1 MKNRENAKAHTRKL
15 LTFFKAEF
23 KVSYIFLCML
33 LHISRS
39 HSLPPH
45 IFCSK
50 MNKNKISNSIHFNCK
65 LKKCTE
71 LLITFFFTC
80 NCNCLQLHVSF
91 IVLLIHLTSYCN
103 FYFDVD
109 SFIRYNFVIWRVKLN
124 KRSIKMGGMIK
135 SVT

>member
-23 KVSYIFLCML
+23 KVSYFVHVTPHFSL
-33 LHISRS
+33 LLTP
-39 HSLPPH
+39 SLLTFFPKW
-45 IFCSK
+45 I
-50 MNKNKISNSIHFNCK
+50 KISNSIHFNCK

-91 IVLLIHLTSYCN
+91 IVLLLHLTSYCN

-135 SVT
+135 SVLHK